1 MDWLTE
7 IIKQLQT
14 SHAFVTAVFVVCIS
28 ILLGHSFTP
37 SIIPQAPDEW
47 KLPLIGGLL
56 FSGTL
61 LTFLITPYI
70 LEYASKSISNKTKEV
85 KALSLSNHEQSFL
98 YNLAVMIED
107 SREDFLNLGS
117 LDYSS
122 MNTSKL
128 ELQEIVSDLSN
139 KGLIDINFLDSNLI
153 SFTNK
158 GRTRALEI
166 KNSIIQANRLR

>member
-28 ILLGHSFTP
+28 MLLGHSFIP
-37 SIIPQAPDEW
+37 SLIPQVPDEW

-61 LTFLITPYI
+61 LAFLIIPYI
-70 LEYASKSISNKTKEV
+70 WKYSFKSISNKTQKI
-85 KALSLSNHEQSFL
+85 KTLSLSDHERSFL

-107 SREDFLNLGS
+107 SREDFFNLGS

-128 ELQEIVSDLSN
+128 ELQEIVSDLSH
-139 KGLIDINFLDSNLI
+139 KGLIDINFLDPNLI
-153 SFTNK
+153 SFTSK

-166 KNSIIQANRLR
+166 KNSTIHDHRLR

>member
-14 SHAFVTAVFVVCIS
+14 SHAFVSAVFVVCIS
-28 ILLGHSFTP
+28 ILLGHSFIP
-37 SIIPQAPDEW
+37 SIIPQVPDEW

-56 FSGTL
+56 FSSTL
-61 LTFLITPYI
+61 LLFLIIPYI
-70 LEYASKSISNKTKEV
+70 WKYFSKSINNKTQEV
-85 KALSLSNHEQSFL
+85 RALSLSDHERSFL

-117 LDYSS
+117 LDYSI
-122 MNTSKL
+122 MNASKL
-128 ELQEIVSDLSN
+128 ELQEIVTDLSN
-139 KGLIDINFLDSNLI
+139 KGLIDINFLDPNLI
-153 SFTNK
+153 SFTSK

-166 KNSIIQANRLR
+166 KNSTIQSRRLR

>member
-1 MDWLTE
+1 M
-7 IIKQLQT
+7 
-14 SHAFVTAVFVVCIS
+14 
-28 ILLGHSFTP
+28 P
-37 SIIPQAPDEW
+37 SLIPQVPDEW

-61 LTFLITPYI
+61 LVFLITPYI
-70 LEYASKSISNKTKEV
+70 WKYFSKSISNKTQEV
-85 KALSLSNHEQSFL
+85 KALSLSDHEQSFL
-98 YNLAVMIED
+98 YNLAVMIEN

-122 MNTSKL
+122 MNASKL

-139 KGLIDINFLDSNLI
+139 KRLIDINFLDPNLI
-153 SFTNK
+153 SFTSK

-166 KNSIIQANRLR
+166 KNSS